1 MAISPQEPILG
12 VTTLHKNTTIHMK
25 RYGMVIGLYEDRV
38 EDYKKL
44 HREVWPEVLKMI
56 QECDIRNYSIY
67 LNQLGDAG
75 YFLFSYFEYIG
86 DDFEADMTKMAAD
99 PITQKWWAACKPC
112 MKPLKNGAED
122 DWWTNMSEVFHC
134 D

>member
-1 MAISPQEPILG
+1 M
-12 VTTLHKNTTIHMK
+12 MK

-44 HREVWPEVLKMI
+44 HQEVWPEVLKMI
-56 QECDIRNYSIY
+56 KESHIRNYSIY

-86 DDFEADMTKMAAD
+86 DDFEADMATMAAD
-99 PITQKWWAACKPC
+99 PITQKWWDACKPC
-112 MKPLKNGAED
+112 MKPLKNAAKD